1 MSSQSFSQLVTVNL
15 KHNGIKIKKQCF
27 DVNYVKTIRIRGL
40 NANTCFVSLILIPEY
55 NIYIYIYTH
64 VYTYIIYIHIPKYI
78 EGIEGYVKRE

>member
-15 KHNGIKIKKQCF
+15 KYNGIKIKKQCF
-27 DVNYVKTIRIRGL
+27 DVNYVKIIRIRGL

-64 VYTYIIYIHIPKYI
+64 VYTYMIYIHIPKYI